1 MAAENYLLSIFRL
14 EEQGQHVT
22 MTRLGDHLK
31 TLPIDEGLGT
41 SLPSVAAMIRRM
53 GREGLV
59 SSDSKKGV
67 TLTRDG
73 LKAAESIVR
82 RHRLSER
89 MVVDLLG
96 MELERCHIEA
106 HRLEHAISPELEEK
120 IAARLG
126 DVKTCPF
133 GHPVPGTGYSPP
145 RGRHQSGRRLRR
157 TRLRGGPRAGGRSV
171 ASGVP
176 GSAQCDTGPGC
187 RHRGGGAG
195 PRRDNDGLQRQP
207 GGVQLRCRGH
217 HMGLP
222 PNFV

>member
-1 MAAENYLLSIFRL
+1 MPAKKSSSQGRQSRHTRLSMAAENYLLSIFRL

-31 TLPIDEGLGT
+31 TLPIDEGLGI

-59 SSDSKKGV
+59 SSGSKKRV

-73 LKAAESIVR
+73 HKAAESIVR

-120 IAARLG
+120 IPPGLAMSRPARSDTPCPEAAILLPRTPSAWPPPLP
-126 DVKTCPF
+126 DMSTWW
-133 GHPVPGTGYSPP
+133 TGC
-145 RGRHQSGRRLRR
+145 RR
-157 TRLRGGPRAGGRSV
+157 TI
-171 ASGVP
+171 
-176 GSAQCDTGPGC
+176 
-187 RHRGGGAG
+187 
-195 PRRDNDGLQRQP
+195 RR
-207 GGVQLRCRGH
+207 
-217 HMGLP
+217 
-222 PNFV
+222 FWSTW

>member
-31 TLPIDEGLGT
+31 TLPIDEGLGI

-59 SSDSKKGV
+59 SSGSKKRV

-73 LKAAESIVR
+73 HKAAESIVR

-120 IAARLG
+120 IPPGLAMSRPARSDTPCPEAAILLPRTPSAWPPPLP
-126 DVKTCPF
+126 DMSTWW
-133 GHPVPGTGYSPP
+133 TGC
-145 RGRHQSGRRLRR
+145 RR
-157 TRLRGGPRAGGRSV
+157 TI
-171 ASGVP
+171 
-176 GSAQCDTGPGC
+176 
-187 RHRGGGAG
+187 
-195 PRRDNDGLQRQP
+195 RR
-207 GGVQLRCRGH
+207 
-217 HMGLP
+217 
-222 PNFV
+222 FWSTW

>member
-1 MAAENYLLSIFRL
+1 MPAKKSSSQGRQSRHTRLSMAAENYLLSIFRL

-31 TLPIDEGLGT
+31 TLPIDEGLGI

-59 SSDSKKGV
+59 SSGSKKGV

-73 LKAAESIVR
+73 HKAAESIVR

-96 MELERCHIEA
+96 MELERCHIET

-120 IAARLG
+120 IPPGLAMSRPVRSDTPCPEAAILLPRTPSAWPPPLP
-126 DVKTCPF
+126 DMSTWW
-133 GHPVPGTGYSPP
+133 TGC
-145 RGRHQSGRRLRR
+145 RR
-157 TRLRGGPRAGGRSV
+157 TI
-171 ASGVP
+171 
-176 GSAQCDTGPGC
+176 
-187 RHRGGGAG
+187 
-195 PRRDNDGLQRQP
+195 RR
-207 GGVQLRCRGH
+207 
-217 HMGLP
+217 
-222 PNFV
+222 FWSTW